1 MSAIIKREISAY
13 FSSAV
18 GYVIMAIF
26 FTFGGFYF
34 YETSLVSNSANLSY
48 TFSNLFIITIFL
60 VPILTMR
67 LFSEEKKQ
75 KTDQAL
81 FTSPISLFS
90 VTASKFLS
98 AVLMFLIC
106 MSITFFYAIAISFF
120 TVPNWGTILGNFLG
134 LFLLGSALISIGL
147 FLSSITENQIVAAIS
162 GFGVGIFILLFET
175 IAKVIPIEFISNIF
189 SSLSFMSH
197 YNNFTMGVINL
208 VDIVFFISVCLIF
221 NFLTLRVFEKKR
233 WA

>member
-1 MSAIIKREISAY
+1 MIAIIKKEIGAY
-13 FSSAV
+13 FSSAI
-18 GYVIMAIF
+18 GYVVMAIF
-26 FTFGGFYF
+26 FIFGGFYF
-34 YETSLVSNSANLSY
+34 YATSLATNSASLSA
-48 TFSNLFIITIFL
+48 TFSNLFIIALFL

-81 FTSPISLFS
+81 FTAPISIFS
-90 VTASKFLS
+90 VTISKFLS

-106 MSITFFYAIAISFF
+106 MSITIFYAIAISFF

-134 LFLLGSALISIGL
+134 LFLLSSALISICL
-147 FLSSITENQIVAAIS
+147 FLSSITENQIVAAVS
-162 GFGVGIFILLFET
+162 GFGVGILILLFEN
-175 IAKVIPIEFISNIF
+175 IAKLIPIEFISKIISN
-189 SSLSFMSH
+189 LSFMSH

-221 NFLTLRVFEKKR
+221 NFLTIRVFEKKR